1 MAISELLKNKLALL
15 PDKPGCYIMKDKK
28 GRILY
33 VGKAKVLKNRV
44 RSYFHGVH
52 DNKTTRLVSKI
63 YDFEFIVTGSE
74 KEALLLEINLIKKNH
89 PPFNIMFM
97 DDKSYP
103 YIVMTREK
111 YFSVRMTRQVKNK
124 KDEYFGP
131 YPSAQSC
138 FDIVK
143 LINRL
148 FPVRKCKTLPKTP
161 CLYYHMHQ
169 CLGPCFQEI
178 DLAENERYR
187 KQIRKFLQG
196 DAKEIIDKVKADME
210 KASLNLEFEKAQ
222 EYYEILQSIDHV
234 MEKQTIDFKDQKVR
248 DVFGFYADKGY
259 ISLQGFFIRN
269 GKLLERTL
277 AIQELYEDEMD
288 AFISFIVQ
296 YYQDNMVPSEI
307 LVPQGVPVDLL
318 KDLLQTHVRIP
329 IRGNKKALVDM
340 VQKNAKEA
348 HDQKFELALR
358 REQELEQANQHLSDL
373 FHKEIHTVEIFDN
386 SHIQGAFNVSA
397 LVVYEDGKP
406 DKSQYRHY
414 KLDTYRSDVDS
425 MKEVLYRRYFRLL
438 SEDREFPDLLLVDG
452 GRQQIEAAKEIKEAL
467 DLPLTIAGLVK
478 DDKHTTRALMD
489 ESLQEMPLDKKE
501 PLFFLLTRM
510 QDEVHRYVI
519 TYHRKLRGQAMT
531 RSALDTIEGVGPK
544 RKKELLKHFKSM
556 KQIRQASV
564 EQLEEVLP
572 KAVAKSVY
580 EAFHSVNDS

>member
-15 PDKPGCYIMKDKK
+15 PDQPGCYIMKDKK
-28 GRILY
+28 GKTLY

-103 YIVMTREK
+103 YIVMSKEPFFT
-111 YFSVRMTRQVKNK
+111 VRMTRQIRRSI
-124 KDEYFGP
+124 DEVFGP

-138 FDIVK
+138 FDIVR
-143 LINRL
+143 LINRI
-148 FPVRKCKTLPKTP
+148 FPVRKCKSMPKTP

-169 CLGPCFQEI
+169 CLGPCFQTI
-178 DLAENERYR
+178 DLKQNEEMR
-187 KQIRKFLQG
+187 KQIRRFLQG
-196 DAKEIIDKVKADME
+196 DPGWIRKQVQEEME
-210 KASLNLEFEKAQ
+210 RASQTMAFERAQ

-234 MEKQTIDFKDQKVR
+234 MEKQTIDLKDRKVR

-259 ISLQGFFIRN
+259 ISLQGFFLRSGQII
-269 GKLLERTL
+269 ERTFT
-277 AIQELYEDEMD
+277 IQELYEEPMD
-288 AFISFIVQ
+288 AFLSFIVQ
-296 YYQDNMVPSEI
+296 YYQENMIPTEI
-307 LVPQGVPVDLL
+307 LVPEGTPVEVLEDVL
-318 KDLLQTHVRIP
+318 DCHVRIP
-329 IRGNKKALVDM
+329 QRGTKRSLVEM
-340 VQKNAKEA
+340 VLKNAKQA
-348 HDQKFELALR
+348 HDQKFELTLR
-358 REQELEQANQHLSDL
+358 KDQDLQAANAKLNSIFD
-373 FHKEIHTVEIFDN
+373 KPIHTVEIFDN
-386 SHIQGAFNVSA
+386 SHIQGAFNVSG

-438 SEDREFPDLLLVDG
+438 SEEKPMPDLLLVDG
-452 GRQQIEAAKEIKEAL
+452 GAQQIQAAKAIKEGLGL
-467 DLPLTIAGLVK
+467 DLCIAGLVK
-478 DDKHTTRALMD
+478 DERHTTRALMNED
-489 ESLQEMPLDKKE
+489 LQEIPLDKKE

-519 TYHRKLRGQAMT
+519 TYHRKLRSQSMT
-531 RSALDTIEGVGPK
+531 RSALDMVEGIGPK
-544 RKKELLKHFKSM
+544 RKKELLRKFKSM
-556 KQIRQASV
+556 KQIKAASI
-564 EQLEEVLP
+564 EELETVLP
-572 KAVAKSVY
+572 RRTAQALYAHLHPREKS
-580 EAFHSVNDS
+580 

>member
-15 PDKPGCYIMKDKK
+15 PDQPGCYIMKDKK
-28 GRILY
+28 GKTLY

-103 YIVMTREK
+103 YIVMSKEPFFT
-111 YFSVRMTRQVKNK
+111 VRMTRQIRRST
-124 KDEYFGP
+124 DEVFGP

-138 FDIVK
+138 FDIVR
-143 LINRL
+143 LINRI
-148 FPVRKCKTLPKTP
+148 FPVRKCKSMPKTP

-169 CLGPCFQEI
+169 CLGPCFQTI
-178 DLAENERYR
+178 DLKQNEEMR
-187 KQIRKFLQG
+187 KQIRRFLQG
-196 DAKEIIDKVKADME
+196 DPGWIRKQVQEEME
-210 KASLNLEFEKAQ
+210 RASQTMAFERAQ

-234 MEKQTIDFKDQKVR
+234 MEKQTIDLKDRKVR

-259 ISLQGFFIRN
+259 ISLQGFFLRSGQII
-269 GKLLERTL
+269 ERTFT
-277 AIQELYEDEMD
+277 IQELYEEPMD
-288 AFISFIVQ
+288 AFLSFIVQ
-296 YYQDNMVPSEI
+296 YYQENMIPTEI
-307 LVPQGVPVDLL
+307 LVPEGTPVEVLEDVL
-318 KDLLQTHVRIP
+318 DCHVRIP
-329 IRGNKKALVDM
+329 QRGTKRSLVEM
-340 VQKNAKEA
+340 VLKNAKEA
-348 HDQKFELALR
+348 HDQKFELTLR
-358 REQELEQANQHLSDL
+358 KDQDLQAANAKLNSIFD
-373 FHKEIHTVEIFDN
+373 KSIHTVEIFDN
-386 SHIQGAFNVSA
+386 SHIQGAFNVSG

-438 SEDREFPDLLLVDG
+438 SEEKSMPDLLLVDG
-452 GRQQIEAAKEIKEAL
+452 GAQQIQAAKAIKEGL
-467 DLPLTIAGLVK
+467 GLELCIAGLVK
-478 DDKHTTRALMD
+478 DERHTTRALMNED
-489 ESLQEMPLDKKE
+489 LQEIPLDKKE

-519 TYHRKLRGQAMT
+519 TYHRKLRSQSMT
-531 RSALDTIEGVGPK
+531 RSALDMVEGIGPK
-544 RKKELLKHFKSM
+544 RKKELLRKFKSM
-556 KQIRQASV
+556 KQIKAASI
-564 EQLEEVLP
+564 EELETVLP
-572 KAVAKSVY
+572 RRTAQALYAHLHPREKS
-580 EAFHSVNDS
+580 